1 MVRTCE
7 FYRYQLTCHEVQNVG
22 CDCSGCCFD
31 EFAPWPP
38 PPPLPPGSPPPPPP
52 FAMDIQFLA
61 DHPGADW
68 QIGLGLLIAGIIVG
82 RCVCNKGRGGRGGY
96 VPGPPP
102 KRRGLL

>member
-1 MVRTCE
+1 
-7 FYRYQLTCHEVQNVG
+7 
-22 CDCSGCCFD
+22 
-31 EFAPWPP
+31 
-38 PPPLPPGSPPPPPP
+38 
-52 FAMDIQFLA
+52 MDIQFLA

-68 QIGLGLLIAGIIVG
+68 QIGLGLLVAGIIVG